1 MELTLEARVFS
12 RKMFRICLALAVV
25 MLLVT
30 VYWWM
35 LREQIWGSPVESVE
49 QALYGRDV
57 TGILARLWPLPEI
70 SPAKLVTKTSADSF
84 LWVTFALASWTRF
97 WLKTAQGREKK
108 AKSNISRA
116 YSRTAF
122 IIAIFMSLLEGF
134 GLDTAVAL
142 LPTVLILIPLEVV
155 WRRFCRTYQPDPQ

>member
-1 MELTLEARVFS
+1 MELTPEARAFS

-35 LREQIWGSPVESVE
+35 LREQIWRSPVESVE

-57 TGILARLWPLPEI
+57 TGILAQLWPLPGI
-70 SPAKLVTKTSADSF
+70 SPAKLVTDTSANSF
-84 LWVTFALASWTRF
+84 LWVTIALASWTRF

-108 AKSNISRA
+108 ANPNISRA

>member
-1 MELTLEARVFS
+1 MELTPEARAFS

-25 MLLVT
+25 MALVT

-35 LREQIWGSPVESVE
+35 LREQIWRSPVESVE

-57 TGILARLWPLPEI
+57 TGILAQLWPLPGI
-70 SPAKLVTKTSADSF
+70 SPAKLVTDTSANSF
-84 LWVTFALASWTRF
+84 LWVTIALASWTRF

-108 AKSNISRA
+108 ANPNISRA
-116 YSRTAF
+116 NGYTAF
-122 IIAIFMSLLEGF
+122 MIAIFLSLFDGF

-142 LPTVLILIPLEVV
+142 LPTVLILIPLELV

>member
-35 LREQIWGSPVESVE
+35 LWEQIWGSPVESVE

-84 LWVTFALASWTRF
+84 LWVTIALASWTWF